1 MNIDESIFKAYDIRG
16 IYPKQLNE
24 KTAQLVAR
32 GYLKILSEKLN
43 KKVEDLSIVVGKDIR
58 QSSEPLLAEVIK
70 VFLNSGASVT
80 DIGLISINDI
90 YFATGNYNFDGGLI
104 ATASHNPPEY
114 GGFKMPIKSPDY
126 KKTVEFISGKDI
138 LKVIKDLPE
147 ADEPKKNG
155 KLEKKDIIEDHL
167 NHILSFTD
175 IEKIKPFKIV
185 VDTGNG
191 MNGILMPKLF
201 AKLPCEL
208 VHLFS
213 DLDGNFPSRNPN
225 PLIKGAADKV
235 SQKVIDKK
243 ADFGFIYDVDGDR
256 MFMVDEKGNFI
267 RGDIVLLLIAR
278 AMLVKHPSSAIA
290 YNLICSHAVPE
301 FIEKWGGKPI
311 RSEVGYY
318 NLTKHMRE
326 EDGIMSGEVSGHFAF
341 RDNYYTDSGFIALV
355 LAIQALSVD
364 GRKFSEVIKEYQL
377 YSRGDEINL
386 KVDDIKS
393 KLDKIKTHYRDNIKD
408 EIDGITVEFTDWW
421 FNIRPSNTEPLLRIT
436 VEAANKEELKK
447 RQEEVLSIIKN

>member
-1 MNIDESIFKAYDIRG
+1 
-16 IYPKQLNE
+16 
-24 KTAQLVAR
+24 
-32 GYLKILSEKLN
+32 
-43 KKVEDLSIVVGKDIR
+43 
-58 QSSEPLLAEVIK
+58 
-70 VFLNSGASVT
+70 
-80 DIGLISINDI
+80 
-90 YFATGNYNFDGGLI
+90 
-104 ATASHNPPEY
+104 
-114 GGFKMPIKSPDY
+114 
-126 KKTVEFISGKDI
+126 
-138 LKVIKDLPE
+138 
-147 ADEPKKNG
+147 
-155 KLEKKDIIEDHL
+155 
-167 NHILSFTD
+167 
-175 IEKIKPFKIV
+175 
-185 VDTGNG
+185 
-191 MNGILMPKLF
+191 
-201 AKLPCEL
+201 
-208 VHLFS
+208 
-213 DLDGNFPSRNPN
+213 
-225 PLIKGAADKV
+225 
-235 SQKVIDKK
+235 
-243 ADFGFIYDVDGDR
+243 
-256 MFMVDEKGNFI
+256 MVDEKGNFI

-355 LAIQALSVD
+355 LAIQALSED